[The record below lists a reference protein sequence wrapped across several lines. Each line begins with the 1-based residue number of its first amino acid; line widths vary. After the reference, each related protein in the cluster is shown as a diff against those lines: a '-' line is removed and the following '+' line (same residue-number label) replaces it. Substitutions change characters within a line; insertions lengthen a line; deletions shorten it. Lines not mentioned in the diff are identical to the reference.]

1 VADCGERHLR
11 VTGKKALI
19 VEDTHDVAG
28 IMELTLKRLDIAT
41 YRAID
46 GPAALR
52 FLEQHTDELP
62 DLILL
67 DIGLPGMS
75 GWDVLEIVKHT
86 YPDAAFRVIVMT
98 AFNDPA
104 NRLVGKLQGRVV
116 RYMTKPFEVSELT
129 AAVREALGLEGRG

>member
-1 VADCGERHLR
+1 MTD
-11 VTGKKALI
+11 KKALI

-28 IMELTLKRLDIAT
+28 IIELTLKHLGVRAH
-41 YRAID
+41 RAID
-46 GPAALR
+46 GPAALS
-52 FLEQHTDELP
+52 FLEHHAAELP

-75 GWDVLEIVKHT
+75 GWEVLEAVKHA

-116 RYMTKPFEVSELT
+116 RYMTKPFEVSELV
-129 AAVREALGLEGRG
+129 AAVREALNLGGEGL